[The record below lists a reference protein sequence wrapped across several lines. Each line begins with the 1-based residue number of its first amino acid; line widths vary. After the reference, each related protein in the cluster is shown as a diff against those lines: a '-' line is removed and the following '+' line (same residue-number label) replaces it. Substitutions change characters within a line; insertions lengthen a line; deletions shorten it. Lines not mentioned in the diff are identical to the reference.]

1 MDCPRCRSA
10 LEALTLCEHQVWLC
24 RTCEGGWYP
33 DEALAAVT
41 DLSFAEL
48 AKSELGRSLEGSPPP
63 SEGGGEAA
71 CPQCGATLLSYRYT
85 AACEV
90 ELHECPSHGVWLD
103 DGELGGLVSYL
114 EDLQRRVEKR
124 TERIASEVGSSDGV
138 LAQLSD
144 QGDSELSQQLLGLLQ
159 SLHAQTRGRRAR

>member
-1 MDCPRCRSA
+1 MLCPRCRSP
-10 LEALTLCEHQVWLC
+10 LEALTLCAHQVWLC
-24 RTCEGGWYP
+24 RACEGGWYP

-41 DLSFAEL
+41 DLSFSEL
-48 AKSELGRSLEGSPPP
+48 AKSELGPSLEGGRPPA
-63 SEGGGEAA
+63 SGDEEAPCPA
-71 CPQCGATLLSYRYT
+71 CGTTMLRYRYT

-90 ELHECPSHGVWLD
+90 ELDECPKHGVWLD

-114 EDLQRRVEKR
+114 EDLHYRVDQR
-124 TERIASEVGSSDGV
+124 TERLASEVEFRDGV

-159 SLHAQTRGRRAR
+159 SLHAQTRGKGTP